1 MMKTKGIKEIA
12 IIAGVSIG
20 TVDRVIHRRG
30 KVSAEAKK
38 RVEAAIK
45 ETEYRPNLLARSLVN
60 KTKVKIALIIPDSGS
75 DEYWQQSKAGAEEAK
90 KNWDSFGVQ
99 LHTFHFHL
107 NTIKSFE
114 TATRKALLLSPSAV
128 IFVPIFFKQGI
139 DFVTECDKQKIPVV
153 IFNTHLPGS
162 NPLSFIGTDSVQSGI
177 LAGEL
182 MHLITSPTGELLV
195 LHFDEDA
202 RNSPHMIE
210 KEKGFREFFKRQQPG
225 QARRITTL
233 TLKNKRYK
241 EQLKSLFK
249 SNNFEG
255 VFISTSKAYEVG
267 EFLRNEKNPN
277 VKIIGFD
284 LISKNIELLQKGII
298 QFLIHQNPRKQ
309 TELSIS
315 SLCNYLLFNKPI
327 LRSNLFP
334 LDIITRSNLSSF
346 VSDEGK

>member
-1 MMKTKGIKEIA
+1 MKAKGIKEIA
-12 IIAGVSIG
+12 IIARVSIG

-38 RVEAAIK
+38 RVESAIK
-45 ETEYRPNLLARSLVN
+45 ETDYRPNLLARSLVN
-60 KTKVKIALIIPDSGS
+60 KTKIKIALIIPDSAS
-75 DEYWQQSKAGAEEAK
+75 DEYWQQSKAGIETAK
-90 KNWDSFGVQ
+90 KNWDSFGVV
-99 LHTFHFHL
+99 LHTFHFNL
-107 NTIKSFE
+107 RTIKSFE
-114 TATRKALLLSPSAV
+114 KATHKALLLSPSAV
-128 IFVPIFFKQGI
+128 IFVPILFKQGI
-139 DFVTECDKQKIPVV
+139 DFVTECDKRKIPVV
-153 IFNTHLPGS
+153 IFNTHLPDS

-182 MHLITSPTGELLV
+182 MHFITSPTGELLV

-210 KEKGFREFFKRQQPG
+210 KEKGFREFFQHYHPDQD
-225 QARRITTL
+225 RIIISQ
-233 TLKNKRYK
+233 TLKNKHYK
-241 EQLKSLFK
+241 ERLKSIFK

-267 EFLRNEKNPN
+267 EFLRNEKHPN

-309 TELSIS
+309 TELSIN
-315 SLCNYLLFNKPI
+315 SLCNYLLFNKSI
-327 LRSNLFP
+327 LRTNLFP
-334 LDIITRSNLSSF
+334 LDIITRSNMSSF
-346 VSDEGK
+346 YSDEGK